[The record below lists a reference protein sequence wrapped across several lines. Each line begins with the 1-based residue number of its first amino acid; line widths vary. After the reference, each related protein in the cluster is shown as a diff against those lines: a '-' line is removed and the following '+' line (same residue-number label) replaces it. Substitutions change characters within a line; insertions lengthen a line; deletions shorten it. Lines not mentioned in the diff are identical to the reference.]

1 MLLGMIFSI
10 GKISIIKF
18 AMIATPSEACWLLRV
33 LSLRYNYIVIAL

>member
-33 LSLRYNYIVIAL
+33 MTMRYNHDDNAL